1 MHACMHDDDDDD
13 IYSFFFGM
21 NRQCKDIRDQ
31 FRTRCG
37 EQKLEDWLCAHF
49 FVSSSMFS
57 KSSDVWHDFTHV
69 GSSYH
74 R

>member
-1 MHACMHDDDDDD
+1 MHDD
-13 IYSFFFGM
+13 IYILFFFGM
-21 NRQCKDIRDQ
+21 NRECKDIRINSGQ
-31 FRTRCG
+31 G
-37 EQKLEDWLCAHF
+37 VESKNWKIGCAHF